1 MVDRKYTSEELV
13 SDAVGK
19 KDIVN
24 ELHAHGAEKFLFE
37 QKVLG
42 SVKNVAKKPKEEL
55 IKAYEKMFEEGAFK
69 GSDAD
74 VELVKKVAEVKVTK
88 VEKEDGPPKF
98 KKRIIKKSPTADSRR
113 PNKGEK
119 IGCYYIG
126 RLDGPD
132 GKIFDQLQP
141 QRRGSQTLNFKVGT
155 GRVIR
160 GWDEALLTMQA
171 GEVAAVTIEPEW
183 AYGKK
188 GQPEAGIGPNQTL
201 WFEITLDRI
210 GGN

>member
-1 MVDRKYTSEELV
+1 MVDRKYSAEELV
-13 SDAVGK
+13 SDGVSK

-24 ELHAHGAEKFLFE
+24 ELHAHGAEAFLLE
-37 QKVLG
+37 MKVLG
-42 SVKNVAKKPKEEL
+42 SVKNVAKKPKEDL
-55 IKAYEKMFEEGAFK
+55 IKAYEKMYEDGAFK
-69 GSDAD
+69 GSEAD
-74 VELVKKVAEVKVTK
+74 VELVKQVATVKVTE
-88 VEKEDGPPKF
+88 EKKDDGPPKF
-98 KKRIIKKSPTADSRR
+98 KKRIIKKSPNKDARR

-160 GWDEALLTMQA
+160 GWDEALLTMQT
-171 GEVAAVTIEPEW
+171 GEVAGVTIEPEW

-201 WFEITLDRI
+201 YFEITLDRI
-210 GGN
+210 G